1 MQTKQPHHNSNS
13 TLTHETHTKDT
24 IQNFQFC
31 SVRFRTYSS
40 NISFIWSTLCRVT
53 GTPVSGSW
61 DCTTLRAKP
70 HVSLAQPG
78 ITRAQTYCATLAQ
91 PTNTRVQTPRA
102 LYPQC
107 QSRQNVPAKCSCFG
121 CCPLSLLHFPPSQSL
136 SSVFITTFHLHHHLP
151 QLSSTPSLT
160 AHAVSPEQHMP
171 SLT

>member
-1 MQTKQPHHNSNS
+1 MLIQPGGRCATQLFHVGCWHHVVVRIKETSDDDRKLHSPLRNLNWAKYWAKTCLDIAAVQNWQKQNSKEYCMQTKQPHHNSNS
-13 TLTHETHTKDT
+13 MPTHETRAKDT

-91 PTNTRVQTPRA
+91 PTNTHV
-102 LYPQC
+102 
-107 QSRQNVPAKCSCFG
+107 
-121 CCPLSLLHFPPSQSL
+121 
-136 SSVFITTFHLHHHLP
+136 
-151 QLSSTPSLT
+151 
-160 AHAVSPEQHMP
+160 
-171 SLT
+171 